1 MKHIKKTAIVLLVV
15 SLLCSIIMFG
25 CSSSRTEYS
34 EAAIQSSAE
43 TAAKERVKTE
53 ISNNYK
59 TFKIAKEK
67 EDFVIDSITNDGSD
81 WTVSGMVTLTN
92 RSDKENVQTV
102 DFSVS
107 LQLIDYIDQPTPTYK
122 LIDFSLGEII
132 VP

>member
-1 MKHIKKTAIVLLVV
+1 
-15 SLLCSIIMFG
+15 
-25 CSSSRTEYS
+25 
-34 EAAIQSSAE
+34 
-43 TAAKERVKTE
+43 
-53 ISNNYK
+53 
-59 TFKIAKEK
+59 
-67 EDFVIDSITNDGSD
+67 
-81 WTVSGMVTLTN
+81 MVTLTN

>member
-15 SLLCSIIMFG
+15 SLLCSIVMFG

-34 EAAIQSSAE
+34 EAVIRSSAE

>member
-15 SLLCSIIMFG
+15 SLLCSIVMFG

-34 EAAIQSSAE
+34 EATIRSSAE

>member
-15 SLLCSIIMFG
+15 SLLCSIVMFG